1 MARIMTTI
9 VVEAGDALDVQS
21 WEAADITG
29 GPMFAAAIS
38 VGDGHPRIT
47 AWDAETWDRIAAAA
61 TRAAAEIRDLQHAHQ
76 VGAA

>member
-21 WEAADITG
+21 WESVDLSG
-29 GPMFAAAIS
+29 GPMFGAAVAM
-38 VGDGHPRIT
+38 GDGRPRLT

-61 TRAAAEIRDLQHAHQ
+61 TQAAAEIRDLQDAHQ
-76 VGAA
+76 VGVA